1 MRAKHLA
8 EVRALRL
15 VGVGH
20 NHPPG
25 AVLGQVEQV
34 EGREPRARRGAG
46 QASSASSSS
55 ALLLDP
61 LTAARSQMRTT
72 RARSFRGVRAD
83 ARAGQPGIRGKR
95 PAMAEGGDGH
105 FGLSRQAGLV
115 AAPGCRSGDHT
126 PLHVQVR
133 PSHTCHELPDN
144 GRDPR
149 GLTQAGERHRPGP
162 RLGEPEELAAEGHRH
177 HRRCKV
183 PVQHEQAVR
192 QSAAM
197 TVQQADREPHKVPD
211 DDTGKTARGDQ
222 GSTEVI
228 TRGNRGHHE
237 GQPRSSRG
245 ATEVITRGKPRSSRG
260 ANRGHHEGQP
270 GRRKDGLVAHFSA
283 EC

>member
-1 MRAKHLA
+1 MKPSTEKPNRATSSTACTHPREITRARRCDCMGGRYHDRAKRMRAKHLA

-133 PSHTCHELPDN
+133 PLRSWP
-144 GRDPR
+144 PR
-149 GLTQAGERHRPGP
+149 T
-162 RLGEPEELAAEGHRH
+162 
-177 HRRCKV
+177 
-183 PVQHEQAVR
+183 
-192 QSAAM
+192 
-197 TVQQADREPHKVPD
+197 TVIIAD
-211 DDTGKTARGDQ
+211 AR
-222 GSTEVI
+222 S
-228 TRGNRGHHE
+228 
-237 GQPRSSRG
+237 RSSTSR
-245 ATEVITRGKPRSSRG
+245 RS
-260 ANRGHHEGQP
+260 ANPQP
-270 GRRKDGLVAHFSA
+270 
-283 EC
+283 

>member
-1 MRAKHLA
+1 MGGRYHDRAKRMRAKHLA

-133 PSHTCHELPDN
+133 TSHTCDDLRHR
-144 GRDPR
+144 GPR
-149 GLTQAGERHRPGP
+149 GTDASRRATTRATSAVDLRRHRPGP
-162 RLGEPEELAAEGHRH
+162 RLGESEELAAEGHRH

-197 TVQQADREPHKVPD
+197 TAQQADREPRQVPD
-211 DDTGKTARGDQ
+211 DDSGKTARGDQ

-245 ATEVITRGKPRSSRG
+245 ATEVITRGKPRS
-260 ANRGHHEGQP
+260 
-270 GRRKDGLVAHFSA
+270 
-283 EC
+283 